1 LKTRRKHQYQSKTCR
16 KNTNTGEILSKT
28 PMAAEMPPGNA
39 NTDQVNPVQFLLGL
53 ELAQVKKIC
62 V

>member
-1 LKTRRKHQYQSKTCR
+1 
-16 KNTNTGEILSKT
+16 
-28 PMAAEMPPGNA
+28 MAAEMPPGNA

-53 ELAQVKKIC
+53 ELTQVKKIC